1 MPATPD
7 DDGFREIQLSGKQL
21 VFLFMAATVVSV
33 VIFLSGVL
41 VGRGVKAE
49 RAAALQAD
57 VLTASPVPDA
67 PSAPPPTPGEA
78 DPRNAAPPSDVV
90 GELEG
95 ARSPGDTVPRELE
108 EAPVAV
114 DRSKARK
121 GAPAESNDPRPDPTP
136 AAASKGAGAS
146 KPPAPAA
153 TAKATAPAASPTSS
167 PASEAATRS
176 GYAVQVAAVDGRG
189 EADAMVK
196 RLSDKGYT
204 AYVEQPRGTR
214 VFRVRVGT
222 FRTRRDAQAVADK
235 LQKEEKF
242 KPWVTR

>member
-90 GELEG
+90 GELE
-95 ARSPGDTVPRELE
+95 

-146 KPPAPAA
+146 KPPAAA
-153 TAKATAPAASPTSS
+153 PTAKATAPAASPTSS